1 MKDEE
6 ILGQIRQLVA
16 EEHALR
22 DRLATGEVSAAE
34 GHARI
39 QTLEESLDRCW
50 DQLRH
55 GAPAGTPATTP
66 TTPRHARRAR
76 SKTTNSDAPRRPQG
90 RAARDPGEKPSGMAA
105 KSPGP

>member
-50 DQLRH
+50 DQLRQ
-55 GAPAGTPATTP
+55 
-66 TTPRHARRAR
+66 RRAR
-76 SKTTNSDAPRRPQG
+76 RDAGDDPDHAAPRPASEIEDYEQ
-90 RAARDPGEKPSGMAA
+90 
-105 KSPGP
+105 